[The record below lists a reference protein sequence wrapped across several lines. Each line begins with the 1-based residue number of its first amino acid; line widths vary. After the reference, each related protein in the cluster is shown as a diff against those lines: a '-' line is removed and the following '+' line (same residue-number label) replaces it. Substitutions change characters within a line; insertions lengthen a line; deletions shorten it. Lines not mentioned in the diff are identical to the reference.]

1 MGTGIPAAASEQ
13 ARIGSQENTRHV
25 MVPGQWSLTVTVIA
39 LPRASQGP
47 AGRARECTRAMQ
59 PRIAVIGSLPRPRA
73 NAEPGQDAAD
83 GVRGHVGRSSV

>member
-1 MGTGIPAAASEQ
+1 
-13 ARIGSQENTRHV
+13 
-25 MVPGQWSLTVTVIA
+25 MVPGQWSLTVTVTVTVTVIA

-59 PRIAVIGSLPRPRA
+59 PRIAVIGSLSRPRA